1 MKTVETKMLACR
13 RLTGTI
19 DNKKIAKELIDILQK
34 YDILEKV
41 VAVTT
46 DNGADFRA
54 ALQKHGD
61 NYSSYE
67 AYLDQNNGDDEIE
80 PMDIDDYTG
89 LAEMVPRDEYV
100 DQSNENF
107 DFFAQYKYDELV
119 NHDDDDETFELHDM
133 DEFEQILAEEIE
145 SADCETN
152 TKQFLPIRIS
162 CAAHTL
168 NLIGKVDSFNALAV
182 DDYATEY
189 FSVMKTLNTIWQK
202 TDGKSRKNQE
212 MVERYLKRR
221 IYKPHRIRWNRIYDA
236 VSFVFKI

>member
-1 MKTVETKMLACR
+1 MKTVDTKMLACR

-19 DNKKIAKELIDILQK
+19 DNEMIAKELIDILQK

-46 DNGADFRA
+46 DNGADFCA
-54 ALQKHGD
+54 ALRKHGD

-67 AYLDQNNGDDEIE
+67 AYLDQNNDDDEIE
-80 PMDIDDYTG
+80 PMDIENDTV
-89 LAEMVPRDEYV
+89 LEMVPRDEYV
-100 DQSNENF
+100 DQSDEHF
-107 DFFAQYKYDELV
+107 DFFAQRFV
-119 NHDDDDETFELHDM
+119 NDDDDNDDENIALHDLN
-133 DEFEQILAEEIE
+133 EFEQILAKEIE

-152 TKQFLPIRIS
+152 TKFLSIRIS

-168 NLIGKVDSFNALAV
+168 NLIGKVDSFHALAV
-182 DDYATEY
+182 DDYASEY

-236 VSFVFKI
+236 VSSVFKI